1 MRAYIKPKQNA
12 DTGRSGTCR
21 HRINKCCSL
30 TLYFTCF
37 LGGWFYLVQTLLIKK
52 QQQHRNITISL
63 LVGRYGLI
71 PPHIYLY
78 PQESVTIRPH
88 ILTPGQT
95 LSVVAAVDSLNKDCM
110 PTAMT
115 AALCPKCKHVLN
127 DSANMFMCDSIFIIP
142 VQHVSR
148 LTIFASQH

>member
-1 MRAYIKPKQNA
+1 MLFLN
-12 DTGRSGTCR
+12 
-21 HRINKCCSL
+21 SL
-30 TLYFTCF
+30 
-37 LGGWFYLVQTLLIKK
+37 FYLFFGRMVLSGVDFVDKKK

-142 VQHVSR
+142 V
-148 LTIFASQH
+148 